1 MSGKVVHFE
10 IPFDD
15 GDRARSFYRDAFG
28 WRINEMPE
36 MDYTIVVTGPVD
48 DTGMS
53 SEPGYIGGG
62 MMQRGEAAAP
72 VVTIDV
78 DNIDDA
84 LQKIESLGGKTVA
97 PRSPVGTMGFAA
109 YFRDSEGNL
118 MGLWESAPQG

>member
-1 MSGKVVHFE
+1 
-10 IPFDD
+10 
-15 GDRARSFYRDAFG
+15 
-28 WRINEMPE
+28 

-62 MMQRGEAAAP
+62 MMQRGGEAAAP

-78 DNIDDA
+78 DDIDEA
-84 LQKIESLGGKTVA
+84 LKKIESLGGETVA

-118 MGLWESAPQG
+118 MGLWETARES